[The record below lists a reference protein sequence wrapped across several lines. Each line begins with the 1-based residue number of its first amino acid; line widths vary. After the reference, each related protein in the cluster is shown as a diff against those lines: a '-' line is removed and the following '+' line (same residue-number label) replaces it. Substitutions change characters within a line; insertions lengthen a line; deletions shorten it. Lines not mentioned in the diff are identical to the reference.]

1 MFKLIK
7 ELFFLLDKKQ
17 RSNLYKLQVLV
28 VLMACLELIGI
39 ASIGPFMALV
49 SDMSLLDSNSYFKYI
64 KEIFH
69 PENQYGMLYI
79 VGCLVLVALALSSFV
94 SMVTTWYL
102 SLFSF
107 KTGAEM
113 ADRLYSYYLRQS
125 WVFHSNTSSAKIT
138 KQLSTETTRITAHVI
153 LPLMQM
159 NARIVLV
166 CFIVSALFIFN
177 PLVALS
183 GALIFSLAYV
193 FLYKVV
199 KTRLKVNGESI
210 SNMSE
215 VRFRIINEGLGGIKD
230 ILILNRSNDLI
241 NQFKKSGAEFSIANG
256 ENNALSLVPR
266 YIMEFLAFGSMI
278 GLILYLIKTNPS
290 DLGSILPTLAVYGI
304 AGFKLLPAIQQV
316 YASMA
321 LVKGN
326 IEAFQEIKPDLVASI
341 QSEFKVNENINSS
354 ARMNCKKTISLNNV
368 TFSYP
373 GTEKNI
379 LDQLT
384 MSFPVNSIVGVV
396 GSSGSGK
403 STAIDMILG
412 LISPSKG
419 SLDIDGKAV
428 SSETMRTWQ
437 NNLGFVPQDIFL
449 SQGSIAENI
458 AFGLEKENIDFNKV
472 EQVIK
477 FAKLEA
483 LINDLPEGIYS
494 LVGERGVQLS
504 GGQRQRIAI
513 ARALYTDSSILIF
526 DEATSALDGVTE
538 KLIMDAIHQFSGKKT
553 IILIAH
559 RIKTVSK
566 CDVIFFLDKG
576 KVTQQGT
583 YDELLDTNESF
594 REMANHA

>member
-7 ELFFLLDKKQ
+7 ELFSLLDKNQKT
-17 RSNLYKLQVLV
+17 SLYKLQILV

-49 SDMSLLDSNSYFKYI
+49 SDMSLLDSNRYFKYI
-64 KEIFH
+64 YEIVQ
-69 PENQYGMLYI
+69 PSNQYDMLYI
-79 VGCLVLVALALSSFV
+79 VGCLVLVALALSSLV
-94 SMVTTWYL
+94 SMLTTWYL

-107 KTGAEM
+107 RIGTEI
-113 ADRLYSYYLRQS
+113 ADRLYSHYLRQS
-125 WVFHSNTSSAKIT
+125 WTFHSNTSSAKIT
-138 KQLSTETTRITAHVI
+138 KQLSTETIRITAQVI
-153 LPLMQM
+153 LPLMNM

-166 CFIVSALFIFN
+166 LFIVSALFIFN
-177 PLVALS
+177 PLVAIS
-183 GALIFSLAYV
+183 GAIIFSLAYI

-230 ILILNRSNDLI
+230 ILILNRSSDLI
-241 NQFKKSGAEFSIANG
+241 KQFKKSGVEFSVANG

-278 GLILYLIKTNPS
+278 ALILYLIKTNPS
-290 DLGSILPTLAVYGI
+290 DLASILPTLAIYGI

-321 LVKGN
+321 VIKGN
-326 IEAFQEIKPDLVASI
+326 IEAFQEIKPDLIASI
-341 QSEFKVNENINSS
+341 QSASQVNIETDS
-354 ARMNCKKTISLNNV
+354 RMVCNESISLHNV
-368 TFSYP
+368 SFSYP
-373 GTEKNI
+373 GTDKKI
-379 LDQLT
+379 LDELT
-384 MSFPVNSIVGVV
+384 MSFPVNSVVGVV
-396 GSSGSGK
+396 GPSGSGK

-419 SLDIDGKAV
+419 SLNIDGKAV
-428 SSETMRTWQ
+428 SMSNMRSWQ

-458 AFGLEKENIDFNKV
+458 AFGLDTENINFNKV
-472 EQVIK
+472 QQVVK
-477 FAKLEA
+477 FAKLES
-483 LINDLPEGIYS
+483 LINDLPEGIHS

-513 ARALYTDSSILIF
+513 ARALYSDSSVLIF

-538 KLIMDAIHQFSGKKT
+538 KLIMDAIHQFSGEKT

-559 RIKTVSK
+559 RIKTVAK
-566 CDVIFFLDKG
+566 CDVIFYLDKG
-576 KVTQQGT
+576 KVIHQGT
-583 YDELLDTNESF
+583 YNELLENNESF

>member
-7 ELFFLLDKKQ
+7 ELFSLLDSGQ
-17 RSNLYKLQVLV
+17 RASLYKLQVLV

-49 SDMSLLDSNSYFKYI
+49 SDISLLDSNRYFKYI
-64 KEIFH
+64 YEIVQ
-69 PENQYGMLYI
+69 PDNQYDMLYI
-79 VGCLVLVALALSSFV
+79 VGCLVLAALAFSSLI
-94 SMVTTWYL
+94 SMLTTWYL

-107 KTGAEM
+107 RTGTEI
-113 ADRLYSYYLRQS
+113 ADRLYSHYLRQS
-125 WVFHSNTSSAKIT
+125 WTFHSNTSSAKIT
-138 KQLSTETTRITAHVI
+138 KQLSTETIRITAQVI
-153 LPLMQM
+153 LPLMNM

-166 CFIVSALFIFN
+166 LFIVSALFIFN
-177 PLVALS
+177 PFVAIC
-183 GALIFSLAYV
+183 GAIIFSLAYI
-193 FLYKVV
+193 FLYKIV

-230 ILILNRSNDLI
+230 ILILNRSSDLI
-241 NQFKKSGAEFSIANG
+241 KQFKKSGVEFSVANG

-278 GLILYLIKTNPS
+278 ALILYLIKTNPS
-290 DLGSILPTLAVYGI
+290 DLASILPTLAIYGI
-304 AGFKLLPAIQQV
+304 AGFKLLPSIQQV

-321 LVKGN
+321 VIKGN
-326 IEAFQEIKPDLVASI
+326 IEAFQEIKPDLIASI
-341 QSEFKVNENINSS
+341 QSAPQVNCNIETDS
-354 ARMNCKKTISLNNV
+354 RMACNESISLHNV
-368 TFSYP
+368 SFSYP
-373 GTEKNI
+373 GTNKKI
-379 LDQLT
+379 LDELT
-384 MSFPVNSIVGVV
+384 MSFPANSVVGVV
-396 GSSGSGK
+396 GPSGSGK

-419 SLDIDGKAV
+419 SLNIDGKAV
-428 SSETMRTWQ
+428 SADTIRSWQ
-437 NNLGFVPQDIFL
+437 NNLGFVPQDVFL

-458 AFGLEKENIDFNKV
+458 AFGLDKENINFSKV

-477 FAKLEA
+477 FAKLES
-483 LINDLPEGIYS
+483 LIDDLPEGIHS

-513 ARALYTDSSILIF
+513 ARALYSDSSVLIF

-538 KLIMDAIHQFSGKKT
+538 KLIMDAIHEFSGKKT

-559 RIKTVSK
+559 RIKTVAK
-566 CDVIFFLDKG
+566 CDVIFYLDKG
-576 KVTQQGT
+576 KVIQQGT
-583 YDELLDTNESF
+583 YNELLEKNESF

>member
-1 MFKLIK
+1 MFKLIR
-7 ELFFLLDKKQ
+7 ELFSLLDKKQ
-17 RSNLYKLQVLV
+17 KASLYKLQTLV

-49 SDMSLLDSNSYFKYI
+49 SDMTLLDSNRYFKYI
-64 KEIFH
+64 YDFFQ
-69 PENQYGMLYI
+69 PSNQYDMLYI
-79 VGCLVLVALALSSFV
+79 VGCLVLVALALSSLV
-94 SMVTTWYL
+94 SMLTTWYL

-107 KTGAEM
+107 RIGTEI
-113 ADRLYSYYLRQS
+113 ADRLYSHYLRQS
-125 WVFHSNTSSAKIT
+125 WTFHSNTSSAKIT
-138 KQLSTETTRITAHVI
+138 KQLSTETIRITAQVI
-153 LPLMQM
+153 LPLMNM

-166 CFIVSALFIFN
+166 LFIVSALFIFN
-177 PLVALS
+177 PLVAIS
-183 GALIFSLAYV
+183 GAIIFSLAYI

-230 ILILNRSNDLI
+230 ILILNRSSDLI
-241 NQFKKSGAEFSIANG
+241 KQFKKSGVEFSVANG

-278 GLILYLIKTNPS
+278 ALILYLIKTNPS
-290 DLGSILPTLAVYGI
+290 DLASILPTLAIYGI

-321 LVKGN
+321 VIKGN
-326 IEAFQEIKPDLVASI
+326 IEAFQEIKPDLIASI
-341 QSEFKVNENINSS
+341 QSASQVNIETDS
-354 ARMNCKKTISLNNV
+354 RMVCNESISLHNV
-368 TFSYP
+368 SFSYP
-373 GTEKNI
+373 GTDKKI
-379 LDQLT
+379 LDELT
-384 MSFPVNSIVGVV
+384 MSFPVNSVVGVV
-396 GSSGSGK
+396 GPSGSGK

-419 SLDIDGKAV
+419 SLNIDGKAV
-428 SSETMRTWQ
+428 SMNNMRSWQ

-458 AFGLEKENIDFNKV
+458 AFGLDTENINFNKV
-472 EQVIK
+472 QQVVK
-477 FAKLEA
+477 FAKLES
-483 LINDLPEGIYS
+483 LINDLPEGIHS

-513 ARALYTDSSILIF
+513 ARALYSDSSVLIF

-538 KLIMDAIHQFSGKKT
+538 KLIMDAIHQFSGEKT

-559 RIKTVSK
+559 RIKTVAK
-566 CDVIFFLDKG
+566 CDVIFYLDKG
-576 KVTQQGT
+576 KVIHQGT
-583 YDELLDTNESF
+583 YNELLENNESF